1 MRIMSMK
8 NLRNIF
14 IYSILI
20 VTVGVVAASCSNDKE
35 YTGPV
40 PDMKT
45 IECNAGDRP
54 SFSFTAGDDWQLFS
68 DAVWCKLITSSGEM
82 QSMAGMAG
90 AHTITLRIT
99 DEEIRNQPTEAHLSI
114 RMGSREAIIVKVVRG
129 ADQLYMRLYDITD
142 TPISAIKIGYI
153 DYVPF
158 LVEANFRFSA
168 IEYPEWVEFYGGEL
182 SGVPGEQTESMARI
196 ITDGL
201 RERYPI
207 TAEDGY
213 VVTFA
218 DPSGKA
224 QFSFPILF
232 DGMGEDQIAVQR
244 PAKTYRGWSV
254 AADGKSFVYDND
266 DGTEQRFEEELSYMI
281 TARGDDYEIVMYE
294 HPSYNDKAYYED
306 GASWMH
312 FDKQRMTLTVDAA
325 QEAREGMVMAL
336 PRGVYNKVRADFIG
350 NIFKRDAENSDYYTR
365 DVRDD
370 FEQYILIEFAQE
382 GTAIE

>member
-1 MRIMSMK
+1 M
-8 NLRNIF
+8 
-14 IYSILI
+14 I
-20 VTVGVVAASCSNDKE
+20 VTVGVVATSCSNDKE

-45 IECNAGDRP
+45 IECSAGDRP